1 MWLQKS
7 KGKYYWYDYRDY
19 IEIETESGT
28 TRFYRART
36 KCRYV
41 RPAKWWEVILNK
53 LFGWQPK

>member
-7 KGKYYWYDYRDY
+7 KGKYYWYECKKGWKKTQIGAIYLGPAGHQY
-19 IEIETESGT
+19 L
-28 TRFYRART
+28 
-36 KCRYV
+36 

>member
-7 KGKYYWYDYRDY
+7 KGKYYWYEFAPANIYNNF
-19 IEIETESGT
+19 ESGP
-28 TRFYRART
+28 F
-36 KCRYV
+36 YV